1 MSDPLAEGDDEAS
14 TPLRDEERR
23 ELIPDYITSRAELNE
38 AEQAGISEATRW
50 AFSRKRDV
58 VTEEFLLDLHKRMF
72 AKVWK
77 WAGKFR
83 ETERNIGVQPHMIA
97 PDLRVLIDD
106 VRAQIEHKAYPP
118 DEIAVRFHHRLVL
131 IHPFPNGN
139 GRWSR
144 LAADLLIVQLGGERF
159 SWGGQRDIA
168 STPDLRKRYVE
179 ALKKAD
185 GHDIAPLL
193 EFARS

>member
-38 AEQAGISEATRW
+38 AEQAGISEAARW

-58 VTEEFLLDLHKRMF
+58 TREDFLLDLHKRMF
-72 AKVWK
+72 KTVWK
-77 WAGKFR
+77 WAGAYR
-83 ETERNIGVQPHMIA
+83 ATERNIGVKPHMIA
-97 PDLRVLIDD
+97 QDLKVLLDD
-106 VRAQIEHKAYPP
+106 VKVWIEHKVYPP

-144 LAADLLIVQLGGERF
+144 LAADLLIVQLAGERF
-159 SWGGQRDIA
+159 TWGGQGDIA

-179 ALKKAD
+179 ALKTAD
-185 GHDIAPLL
+185 GHDITALL